1 MSKFIYHIHYQPC
14 YKMHKL
20 DGLSTRSGEEKS
32 KIKADSFNEEQ
43 LTDFNNEDIREE
55 EAAEDVELEE
65 INMVI

>member
-1 MSKFIYHIHYQPC
+1 
-14 YKMHKL
+14 MHKL